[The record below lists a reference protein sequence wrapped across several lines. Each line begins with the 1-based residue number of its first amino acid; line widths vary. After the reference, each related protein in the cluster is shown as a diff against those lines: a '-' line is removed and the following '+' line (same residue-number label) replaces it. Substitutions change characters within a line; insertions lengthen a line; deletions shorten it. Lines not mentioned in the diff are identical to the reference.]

1 MRALKKNVDSD
12 MADIIGIAKLHSFL
26 PKGHTP
32 RSERSSEREV
42 CCGKETKRGTCMSFH
57 VISGSHNR
65 TVSLPKACPDWLF
78 KVAGRWGGGGGGQEL
93 YKLLLDSEVGALI
106 RVTIVSYVYLCNCSI
121 RSVIVG
127 TEILMSF

>member
-1 MRALKKNVDSD
+1 MLFQEV
-12 MADIIGIAKLHSFL
+12 IIGQFLFPKLAQIGCL
-26 PKGHTP
+26 KL
-32 RSERSSEREV
+32 
-42 CCGKETKRGTCMSFH
+42 RG
-57 VISGSHNR
+57 G
-65 TVSLPKACPDWLF
+65 
-78 KVAGRWGGGGGGQEL
+78 GGGGGGGQEL